1 MRGSLKKDFPP
12 LFPLA
17 TDVCHLTTV
26 YKIGFFNFL
35 TTQSPSLVTL
45 TETVSKRYPLIPLA
59 SPLAYLGLL
68 TPPAFLISLPSCFPQ
83 LPSLPFL
90 ASFT

>member
-1 MRGSLKKDFPP
+1 MRGSLKEDFPP

-17 TDVCHLTTV
+17 TDVCHLTIV
-26 YKIGFFNFL
+26 YNIGFFNFL

-45 TETVSKRYPLIPLA
+45 TETVSKRLIPLA

-68 TPPAFLISLPSCFPQ
+68 TPPAFSFPFPPASLNSLPYLS
-83 LPSLPFL
+83 
-90 ASFT
+90 